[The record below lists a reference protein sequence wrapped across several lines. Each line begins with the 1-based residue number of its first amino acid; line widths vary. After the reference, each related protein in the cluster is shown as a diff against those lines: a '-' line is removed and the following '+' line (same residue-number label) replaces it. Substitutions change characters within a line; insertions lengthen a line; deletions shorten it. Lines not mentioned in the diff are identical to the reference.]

1 MNVNEVLRL
10 AIGEKRCV
18 RLRVAGKERRV
29 CPHALGLKDGHPR
42 VLAFQYA
49 GASSSGLAPG
59 GHWRAFFVHEIEQ
72 ASFIDGPWCTG
83 GNLVAKLEAMLD
95 HVEYQV
101 K

>member
-18 RLRVAGKERRV
+18 RLRLAGKERRV
-29 CPHALGLKDGHPR
+29 CPHALGLKDGRPR

-49 GASSSGLAPG
+49 GASASGLAPG
-59 GHWRAFFVHEIEQ
+59 GHWRAFFCHEIEE
-72 ASFIDGPWCTG
+72 ASFIDGAWHTG
-83 GNLVAKLEAMLD
+83 AHLLAKVEAMLD
-95 HVEYQV
+95 RVEYQV